1 MMKKLYLRIAVAL
14 VGIAAFGIT
23 IKAQAPVDQLV
34 VTVPF
39 EFVVDGT
46 TLPAGTY
53 RVHRL
58 SEDNPS
64 GGLILS
70 SYENRVAITVLPIDI
85 ESAHVRKPEATFEA
99 AGDQH
104 ILSRIETGDNV
115 FNIPIAKST
124 RTAVLA
130 HNAKSSF
137 GSPGSK

>member
-14 VGIAAFGIT
+14 VGIAALGIT
-23 IKAQAPVDQLV
+23 TKAQAVDQIV

-39 EFVVDGT
+39 EFVVGGT

-64 GGLILS
+64 GGLVLT
-70 SYENRVAITVLPIDI
+70 SYENRVISTVLPIEI
-85 ESAHVRKPEATFEA
+85 ESAHDNKPEVTFKTA
-99 AGDQH
+99 AGQH
-104 ILSRIETGDNV
+104 LLSRIQTADNI
-115 FNIPIAKST
+115 FNIPISKST
-124 RTAVLA
+124 NTAVLA
-130 HNAKSSF
+130 NNAKSSF